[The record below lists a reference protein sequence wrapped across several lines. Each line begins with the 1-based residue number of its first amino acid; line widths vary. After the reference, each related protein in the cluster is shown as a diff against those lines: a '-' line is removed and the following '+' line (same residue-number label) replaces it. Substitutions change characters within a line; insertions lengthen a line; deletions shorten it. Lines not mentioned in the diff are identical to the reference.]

1 MRNLARVLAFDV
13 AAPLASISALLIVGV
28 MLEWP
33 LWWVSVCSVLC
44 LLVVQAAIVNIV
56 LYRRDSVTVGT
67 DDDKPGLRLAVTVI
81 ATAALVAA
89 AAVGYHSWIKPDRA
103 FTTDSAEVMRVA
115 TEVAEATATFTPA
128 DPNSSLE
135 RAAALMVP
143 ERAESFKAQFG
154 PATADMAKRNL
165 SAEAFTVSAGLEAL
179 GPSSASVA
187 VLMRGTQSAPGQD
200 PSSAVLALRVAM
212 SKQEDGWRVVDVA
225 PINSR

>member
-1 MRNLARVLAFDV
+1 MRNLARVLAFDII
-13 AAPLASISALLIVGV
+13 APLAAISALVLIGV

-44 LLVVQAAIVNIV
+44 LLIVQAAVVNIV

-67 DDDKPGLRLAVTVI
+67 DDDKPGLRLAVTAI
-81 ATAALVAA
+81 AATALVSA
-89 AAVGYHSWIKPDRA
+89 AAVGYRSWVKPDRA
-103 FTTDSAEVMRVA
+103 FTTDSAEVVRIA
-115 TEVAEATATFTPA
+115 AEVAEATATFAPS

-143 ERAESFKAQFG
+143 ERAESFKTQFG
-154 PATADMAKRNL
+154 PATADMAKRNVT
-165 SAEAFTVSAGLEAL
+165 AQAYTVSAGLEAL

-200 PSSAVLALRVAM
+200 PSTAVLALRVAL
-212 SKQEDGWRVVDVA
+212 SRQAGGWRVVDVA
-225 PINSR
+225 PISSR

>member
-1 MRNLARVLAFDV
+1 MRNLARVLAFDL
-13 AAPLASISALLIVGV
+13 AAPLAAISALLIIGV

-44 LLVVQAAIVNIV
+44 LLIVQAAIVNIV

-67 DDDKPGLRLAVTVI
+67 DDDKPGLRLAVTAI
-81 ATAALVAA
+81 AMAALVSA
-89 AAVGYHSWIKPDRA
+89 AAVGYYSWIKPDRA
-103 FTTDSAEVMRVA
+103 FTTDSAEVVRVA

-128 DPNSSLE
+128 DPNSSLD

-143 ERAESFKAQFG
+143 ERAESFKSQFG

-212 SKQEDGWRVVDVA
+212 SKQEGGWRVVDVA